1 MSQLNAILLHISA
14 GFLFVV
20 MSALVHEALQQ
31 ATLGQAIFWRSLWS
45 LLVIVMYA
53 RGLGPLRHSL
63 KTNQPFGHVLRGLM
77 GLVAMALHFLCL
89 AHLHISYAT
98 SLGFLAP
105 ILVLPL
111 AAVFLAEKIT
121 NMVLFVSF
129 LGFSGVLMIS
139 FAELDTG
146 ELPMASFIGI
156 AAGLGYAL
164 NRAFTRVFI
173 KQLSVKDS
181 AALIALSFSVITML
195 GGLATLPF
203 GWVALGDEA
212 YRFLV
217 FAGLLGGLGHVLSNE
232 AVKRSDISVLGPFDY
247 TAIIWALAIDVMV
260 FGFVPNRLGL
270 FGIFVI
276 AFAALSL
283 AVKQVRSA

>member
-1 MSQLNAILLHISA
+1 
-14 GFLFVV
+14 
-20 MSALVHEALQQ
+20 
-31 ATLGQAIFWRSLWS
+31 
-45 LLVIVMYA
+45 
-53 RGLGPLRHSL
+53 
-63 KTNQPFGHVLRGLM
+63 M
-77 GLVAMALHFLCL
+77 GLVAMALNFLCL
-89 AHLHISYAT
+89 AHLNISYAT

-121 NMVLFVSF
+121 KMVLFASF

-139 FAELDTG
+139 FAELETG
-146 ELPMASFIGI
+146 DMPIASFIGI

-164 NRAFTRVFI
+164 TRAFTRAFI
-173 KQLSVKDS
+173 KQLSAKDS

-212 YRFLV
+212 HRYLM

>member
-1 MSQLNAILLHISA
+1 MSQLYPILLHISA
-14 GFLFVV
+14 GFLFVI
-20 MSALVHEALQQ
+20 MSALLHEALKQ
-31 ATLGQAIFWRSLWS
+31 ATLGQAIYWRSLWS
-45 LLVIVMYA
+45 LPVIVIYA
-53 RGLGPLRHSL
+53 RVLGPLRYSL
-63 KTNQPFGHVLRGLM
+63 KTDKPFGHILRGSS
-77 GLVAMALHFLCL
+77 GLCAMALHFLCL

-111 AAVFLAEKIT
+111 AAVVLAEKIT
-121 NMVLFVSF
+121 NTVLFVSF

-139 FAELDTG
+139 FAELETG
-146 ELPMASFIGI
+146 DMPIASFIGI

-164 NRAFTRVFI
+164 TRAFTRAFI
-173 KQLSVKDS
+173 KQLSAKDS

-212 YRFLV
+212 HRYLM

>member
-1 MSQLNAILLHISA
+1 MNFTYLFRVSIASVSQLCKNLLPS
-14 GFLFVV
+14 
-20 MSALVHEALQQ
+20 Q
-31 ATLGQAIFWRSLWS
+31 
-45 LLVIVMYA
+45 
-53 RGLGPLRHSL
+53 PL
-63 KTNQPFGHVLRGLM
+63 
-77 GLVAMALHFLCL
+77 
-89 AHLHISYAT
+89 
-98 SLGFLAP
+98 
-105 ILVLPL
+105 
-111 AAVFLAEKIT
+111 
-121 NMVLFVSF
+121 
-129 LGFSGVLMIS
+129 
-139 FAELDTG
+139 
-146 ELPMASFIGI
+146 ASFIGI

-164 NRAFTRVFI
+164 NRAFTQVFI
-173 KQLSVKDS
+173 EQLSVKDS
-181 AALIALSFSVITML
+181 AALIALSFLVITMR

-203 GWVALGDEA
+203 GWGALGGEA
-212 YRFLV
+212 YRYLV

>member
-1 MSQLNAILLHISA
+1 MSQLYPILLHISA
-14 GFLFVV
+14 GFLFVI
-20 MSALVHEALQQ
+20 MSALLHEALKQ
-31 ATLGQAIFWRSLWS
+31 ATLGQAIYWRSLWS
-45 LLVIVMYA
+45 LPVIVIYA
-53 RGLGPLRHSL
+53 RVLGPLRYSL
-63 KTNQPFGHVLRGLM
+63 KTDKPFGHILRGLS
-77 GLVAMALHFLCL
+77 GLCAMALHFLCL

-111 AAVFLAEKIT
+111 AAVVLAEKIT

-139 FAELDTG
+139 FAELETG
-146 ELPMASFIGI
+146 DMPIASFIGI

-164 NRAFTRVFI
+164 TRAFTRAFI
-173 KQLSVKDS
+173 KQLSAKDS

-212 YRFLV
+212 HRYLM

>member
-1 MSQLNAILLHISA
+1 M
-14 GFLFVV
+14 
-20 MSALVHEALQQ
+20 
-31 ATLGQAIFWRSLWS
+31 
-45 LLVIVMYA
+45 
-53 RGLGPLRHSL
+53 
-63 KTNQPFGHVLRGLM
+63 
-77 GLVAMALHFLCL
+77 
-89 AHLHISYAT
+89 
-98 SLGFLAP
+98 
-105 ILVLPL
+105 
-111 AAVFLAEKIT
+111 
-121 NMVLFVSF
+121 
-129 LGFSGVLMIS
+129 
-139 FAELDTG
+139 
-146 ELPMASFIGI
+146 
-156 AAGLGYAL
+156 
-164 NRAFTRVFI
+164 AFTRVFV

-181 AALIALSFSVITML
+181 AALIALSFSVIRIL

-203 GWVALGDEA
+203 GWVALGDETHR
-212 YRFLV
+212 YLM

>member
-1 MSQLNAILLHISA
+1 MSQIHAIFLRISA
-14 GFLFVV
+14 ASLLVV
-20 MSALVHEALQQ
+20 MSARVYEALKQ

-45 LLVIVMYA
+45 LPVIVLYA
-53 RGLGPLRHSL
+53 RVLGPFRYSL
-63 KTNQPFGHVLRGLM
+63 QTNQPFGHVLRGVM
-77 GLVAMALHFLCL
+77 GLVAMALNFLCL
-89 AHLHISYAT
+89 AHLNISYAT

-121 NMVLFVSF
+121 KMVLFASF

-146 ELPMASFIGI
+146 DMPIASFIGI
-156 AAGLGYAL
+156 AAGLGFAL
-164 NRAFTRVFI
+164 TMAFTRVFV
-173 KQLSVKDS
+173 KQLSAKDS

-203 GWVALGDEA
+203 GWGALGDEA
-212 YRFLV
+212 HRYLM